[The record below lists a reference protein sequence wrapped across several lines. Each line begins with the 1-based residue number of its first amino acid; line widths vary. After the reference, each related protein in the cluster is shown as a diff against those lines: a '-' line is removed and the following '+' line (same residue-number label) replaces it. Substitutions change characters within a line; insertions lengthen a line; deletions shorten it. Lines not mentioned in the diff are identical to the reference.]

1 MKRTIVWPLAAGLAL
16 LIAGCA
22 PGGGYIG
29 SASASGQASTAGS
42 TTAAAAAGPARDFN
56 LRVKCP
62 GIHLEKTKFKWSD
75 RQIMTHENVT
85 LEEIGQCEA
94 WSATQPKGYVP
105 TAPVGPVGKGSS
117 GGGTTGEQVE
127 SAGPAMQIAH

>member
-1 MKRTIVWPLAAGLAL
+1 MKRTICWPLVLGLAL

-22 PGGGYIG
+22 PGGGYTG
-29 SASASGQASTAGS
+29 SPTATRQAATAGS
-42 TTAAAAAGPARDFN
+42 NTDAAATGPARDFN

-62 GIHLEKTKFKWSD
+62 GIHLEKTNFKWSD

-85 LEEIGQCEA
+85 LEQIGQCEV

-105 TAPVGPVGKGSS
+105 TAPVGPGGKGSA
-117 GGGTTGEQVE
+117 GDGTTGHQAE
-127 SAGPAMQIAH
+127 SAGPAMQVAH